1 MSDINKVL
9 TIIDNS
15 YNKGEGDIANFERSF
30 DRDTIADFL
39 HNSVVSEEGID
50 SMSELKSLVI
60 EKIEEATKELNLV
73 KAALVLQPNQ

>member
-9 TIIDNS
+9 TIIDNN
-15 YNKGEGDIANFERSF
+15 YNKGEGDIANLERSF
-30 DRDTIADFL
+30 DSDTIADFL

-73 KAALVLQPNQ
+73 KAALVSQPNQ